1 MEVPHADMRREE
13 REQRSR
19 RAQHTGSK
27 SFGMAGSGPGTA
39 VDAGLGRGLGRHA
52 EQGGH
57 AVASGQPAEIKQVND
72 EIISY

>member
-1 MEVPHADMRREE
+1 
-13 REQRSR
+13 
-19 RAQHTGSK
+19 
-27 SFGMAGSGPGTA
+27 MAGSGPGMA